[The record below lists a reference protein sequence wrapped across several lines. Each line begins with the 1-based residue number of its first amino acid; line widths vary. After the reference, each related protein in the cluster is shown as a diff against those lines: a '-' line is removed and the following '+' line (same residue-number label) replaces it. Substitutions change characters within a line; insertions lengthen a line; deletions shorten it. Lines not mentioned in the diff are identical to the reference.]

1 MRLIALTALL
11 LPSVLFVASCSGS
24 TSASDGPASGRGG
37 GRGGRGGDGGAP
49 VPVSIAKVT
58 EKSVPIEVT
67 TIGSAEAFST
77 VDIRSQVTGQLLSV
91 EFAEGDWSSRF
102 ERALEVANTIT
113 VTSDH
118 HARDSIAPFEY
129 ANQVLTGMGRLR
141 AGQLETETQGLAVIQ
156 PNTEVVPGGAA
167 SVLAMWQTLDF
178 KITYVP
184 LTGHD
189 PPVATST
196 EIVIAPAPRAATSVN
211 PHGQAHV
218 IRSLLFADVVGY
230 TLLSEDH
237 IPNYVSGFLGAVAE
251 LNRRTEH
258 TFEHI
263 ETSGDGLYAVFTDAV
278 TAGLYAV
285 ELSEMVKSTDW
296 EQHGLPANFSIRV
309 ALHCG
314 PVYRGRDPITG
325 AAIYTGPH
333 VSRAARI
340 EPVTPGGQVYASS
353 AFAAVAAASGD
364 DRLDMRYIGRLP
376 LAKSYGSLGL
386 YHVLARR

>member
-1 MRLIALTALL
+1 
-11 LPSVLFVASCSGS
+11 
-24 TSASDGPASGRGG
+24 
-37 GRGGRGGDGGAP
+37 
-49 VPVSIAKVT
+49 
-58 EKSVPIEVT
+58 
-67 TIGSAEAFST
+67 
-77 VDIRSQVTGQLLSV
+77 
-91 EFAEGDWSSRF
+91 
-102 ERALEVANTIT
+102 
-113 VTSDH
+113 
-118 HARDSIAPFEY
+118 
-129 ANQVLTGMGRLR
+129 
-141 AGQLETETQGLAVIQ
+141 
-156 PNTEVVPGGAA
+156 
-167 SVLAMWQTLDF
+167 
-178 KITYVP
+178 VP
-184 LTGHD
+184 LTGHQ
-189 PPVATST
+189 PPVTTAVGKT
-196 EIVIAPAPRAATSVN
+196 EIVIGPASPPVTPVSA
-211 PHGQAHV
+211 HGQAHV

-263 ETSGDGLYAVFTDAV
+263 ETAGDGLYAVFTDAV

-296 EQHGLPANFSIRV
+296 TQHGLPASFNIRV

-386 YHVLARR
+386 YHILARR